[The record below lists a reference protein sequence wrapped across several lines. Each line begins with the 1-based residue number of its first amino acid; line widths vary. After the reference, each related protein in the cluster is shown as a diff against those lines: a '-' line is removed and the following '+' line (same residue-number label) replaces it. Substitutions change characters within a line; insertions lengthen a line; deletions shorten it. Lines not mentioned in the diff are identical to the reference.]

1 MAEVTSVSAFCTVAS
16 TQHIVIDTLAGQFAN
31 RGALITCLNTEL
43 GHSIK
48 VLQGS
53 HSLNQFGNNVGHF
66 IKARLNKKIFFKKK
80 NLT

>member
-16 TQHIVIDTLAGQFAN
+16 TQHIVIDTWAGQFAN
-31 RGALITCLNTEL
+31 RDALLTCLNTEL

-53 HSLNQFGNNVGHF
+53 HSLNQFGNNVGQF
-66 IKARLNKKIFFKKK
+66 IKARLNKKKI
-80 NLT
+80 